1 MVLAGEA
8 QRNAATHVWTQ
19 LPPPP
24 FTRPFLAVYNRLMRA
39 IGRPDMG
46 IVNPEFSTDAKRCE
60 HEEEICKVLLC
71 RAALHTLGQKD
82 TGAGVAGHC
91 GGAGHFKLGC
101 CAHAAVCLAELQG
114 GGRRQRGIRLPERSG
129 SA

>member
-1 MVLAGEA
+1 MLQGEA
-8 QRNAATHVWTQ
+8 VVLVAQSAAATHAWTQ

-60 HEEEICKVLLC
+60 HEEEICKVLLRC
-71 RAALHTLGQKD
+71 AALRTLEGREAW
-82 TGAGVAGHC
+82 G
-91 GGAGHFKLGC
+91 LGWPG
-101 CAHAAVCLAELQG
+101 AAVVLA
-114 GGRRQRGIRLPERSG
+114 S
-129 SA
+129 